1 MKQITE
7 TIVFEIILFVCLERS
22 VYLLLNIGTLKTK
35 FKKKREIRN
44 TVIMYASVLNT
55 AIMKI
60 KYSTK

>member
-22 VYLLLNIGTLKTK
+22 VYLLLNIGALKTK